1 MDNEKLLMRFEVDS
15 VVHPE
20 LHRLL
25 SSIKSPKLRA
35 DRLRVLAEKGILL
48 DTSSTNIQ
56 AKIKDHSIELE
67 SNASQTKSNSSTRP
81 ALKLSRNFASK
92 KESD

>member
-48 DTSSTNIQ
+48 DTGSTNIQ
-56 AKIKDHSIELE
+56 PKIKDNLIDQD
-67 SNASQTKSNSSTRP
+67 SQKAPTEIKTNTRP
-81 ALKLSRNFASK
+81 KMRLSRDFASK
-92 KESD
+92 SDLG